1 MSFLQKN
8 FAWLMVCVLALFPLI
23 KIFSLISF
31 NFEYPEFDFIL
42 FDDIELAEQVA
53 LKTGRDII
61 PGIEIAIEQTGE
73 WAIRWLMAVLMITPF
88 KIVFGTKS
96 NLFVRQAMGISCG
109 VYVFLHAFF
118 FLYHEGF
125 FAVVSD
131 LPLIL
136 SGISAIIIFAL
147 TISSNRRSMKLLKRH
162 WKTLHRLVYFA
173 AMLTIAH
180 VVLLNKDWELYS
192 TLFCIGLIVRFGPV
206 RQFFQTQNLK
216 VLLLNQFKAVS
227 TLTKIRRLS

>member
-125 FAVVSD
+125 FAVVFGFTFNSFRNFNNNN
-131 LPLIL
+131 ICTNHY
-136 SGISAIIIFAL
+136 FK
-147 TISSNRRSMKLLKRH
+147 SSINEVVE
-162 WKTLHRLVYFA
+162 KTLENLA
-173 AMLTIAH
+173 
-180 VVLLNKDWELYS
+180 S
-192 TLFCIGLIVRFGPV
+192 IGLFRYTVDYRSCCS
-206 RQFFQTQNLK
+206 
-216 VLLLNQFKAVS
+216 FK
-227 TLTKIRRLS
+227 

>member
-1 MSFLQKN
+1 MSLLQKN
-8 FAWLMVCVLALFPLI
+8 WSWLIVIVLALFPLI

-42 FDDIELAEQVA
+42 FDDYELPEQLA
-53 LKTGRDII
+53 IQKGRDII

-73 WAIRWLMAVLMITPF
+73 WAIQWLMAVLMITPF

-109 VYVFLHAFF
+109 VYVLLHAFF
-118 FLYHEGF
+118 FMYHEGF
-125 FAVVSD
+125 FAVFSD

-147 TISSNRRSMKLLKRH
+147 TITSNRRAMKLLKRH

-173 AMLTIAH
+173 AILTIAH

-192 TLFCIGLIVRFGPV
+192 TVFCIGLIVRFGPV

-216 VLLLNQFKAVS
+216 LLLLNQFKAIGS
-227 TLTKIRRLS
+227 LTKIRRLS